1 MTNIANKEL
10 ITNISGKIERITYS
24 SNESGYVVLRIR
36 PIKGGGQFTAVGHIP
51 ELINNALLE
60 GVEIEFEG
68 QWNLTKYGRQF
79 NFTQYKFLDGDVYFF
94 LSRVVKGVG
103 KELAKTLISKYG
115 EKEIINI
122 LDKEPQKL
130 LSVKGI
136 KTKRLQVITNSWQKH
151 KSLKELSNYLNIK
164 TGQITSNMLI
174 KIYNHFGEKAINLIR
189 ENPYNLC
196 DIRGVGFKTADKIAL
211 STGLRADSP
220 QRITAAINHLLLEEA
235 ENEGHCYQNNEE
247 FLKKITELMTHEE
260 ISPKKEDIEK
270 AIGQMS
276 ALGNIILGQDE
287 KLGLSSFYYMESWI
301 RNFFEERSLIT
312 DRKTIAVSDVEN
324 FISQYEE
331 RTKFELSHEQ
341 KEIIIKIATEGRML
355 FSLAGYAGTGKTT
368 VCRVIL
374 NLLSRYY
381 CKDNDIVCCAFT
393 GMASSRIRKATGF
406 DAFTIH
412 SLLKY
417 QGENKFEHGPENPL
431 PYKIVV
437 LDEASMVNLQIF
449 YRLARSLRP
458 DTLFILV
465 GDPAQLPPI
474 GAGNVFAD
482 ALEKSLIPS
491 IKLTKIY
498 RQSEDS
504 VLTLFANTIREGIVP
519 EGVNESNWKDF
530 RFENVEPHN
539 LIIAKNK
546 CSEKELKLL
555 REENNM
561 AILNRIR
568 GLAQYYK
575 DKLEHPIWDFQ
586 VLTPMRMGQLG
597 TENLNLVLQN
607 ILNPLPKTSLKK
619 HGLEIREGDKVVH
632 LQNKDM
638 PCMDWE
644 EYLQSGKNFSGKEFK
659 RIFNGSVGL
668 ITKIDT
674 EEDMFYVVYPERIVI
689 AYHADYIGDIIEHA
703 FSLTVHKAQ
712 GSQYRVV
719 VIPLT
724 NSHFI
729 MLNNKWFYTAIT
741 RAEQKVYLIGQKY
754 ALKRACTNIESA
766 ERKTWL
772 KGF

>member
-1 MTNIANKEL
+1 LTNIATKEL
-10 ITNISGKIERITYS
+10 ITAISGKIERITYS
-24 SNESGYVVLRIR
+24 SNESGYAVLRIR

-115 EKEIINI
+115 EKEIIDI
-122 LDKEPQKL
+122 LDKDPQKL

-136 KTKRLQVITNSWQKH
+136 KNKRLQVITNSWQKH
-151 KSLKELSNYLNIK
+151 KSLKELYGFLNIK
-164 TGQITSNMLI
+164 SSQITSNLLI
-174 KIYNHFGEKAINLIR
+174 KIYNHFGEKAIYVIK
-189 ENPYNLC
+189 ENPYKLC
-196 DIRGVGFKTADKIAL
+196 DIRGIGFKTADKIAL
-211 STGLRADSP
+211 STGLKPDSP
-220 QRITAAINHLLLEEA
+220 QRIIAAIEHLFLEEA
-235 ENEGHCYQNNEE
+235 ENEGHCYLFTEE
-247 FLKKITELMTHEE
+247 FIKKITELMTY
-260 ISPKKEDIEK
+260 EDIIPKQNDIEN
-270 AIGQMS
+270 AILQMS
-276 ALGNIILGQDE
+276 ALGDIVSDQDK
-287 KLGLSSFYYMESWI
+287 KLGLAGYHNMESWI
-301 RNFFEERSLIT
+301 KNFFYERSLIT
-312 DRKTIAVSDVEN
+312 DRKTIPVSDVQN
-324 FISQYEE
+324 FISQYEDK
-331 RTKFELSHEQ
+331 TKFELSNEQ

-381 CKDNDIVCCAFT
+381 CKDKDIVCCAFT

-417 QGENKFEHGPENPL
+417 QGENKFELGHDNPL
-431 PYKIVV
+431 NYKVVV

-449 YRLARSLRP
+449 YRLARALRP

-474 GAGNVFAD
+474 GAGNVFSD

-491 IKLTKIY
+491 VKLTKIY

-504 VLTLFANTIREGIVP
+504 VLTLFANTIREGIIP
-519 EGVNESNWKDF
+519 EGIYESNWKDF

-539 LIIAKNK
+539 LIIAKHK
-546 CSEKELKLL
+546 CSEKELKIL
-555 REENNM
+555 RDENNM

-568 GLAQYYK
+568 ELAFNYR

-586 VLTPMRMGQLG
+586 ILTPMRMGQLG
-597 TENLNLVLQN
+597 TENLNLVLQG
-607 ILNPLPKTSLKK
+607 ILNSNQKISLKK
-619 HGLEIREGDKVVH
+619 HGITIKEGDKVVH
-632 LQNKDM
+632 LQNRDM

-644 EYLQSGKNFSGKEFK
+644 EYLQKGKIFAGTEFK

-668 ITKIDT
+668 ITKIDP
-674 EEDMFYVVYPERIVI
+674 EEDMFYVVYPERIVV

-724 NSHFI
+724 SSHFI

-754 ALKRACTNIESA
+754 ALKRACTNIESV

-772 KGF
+772 KI